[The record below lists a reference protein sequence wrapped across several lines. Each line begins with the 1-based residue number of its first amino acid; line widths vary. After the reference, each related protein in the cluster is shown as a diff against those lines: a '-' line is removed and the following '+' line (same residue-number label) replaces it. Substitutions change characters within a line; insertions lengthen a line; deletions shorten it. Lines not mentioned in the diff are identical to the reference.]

1 MYTFLD
7 SLDDGGVDSLQDIK
21 DTQYY
26 VWCNYSTW
34 LEARETT
41 RFKINCKKKHGQF
54 YVFYPSFTTSVTCG
68 SWRDMQIRWPGS
80 QDQLQPSLLHDFE
93 QALSLLGSNSSL
105 EFLWT
110 LWSNVFAVQLNS
122 DVELWC
128 ISHRN
133 TGVSEKMRQGRG
145 EERRVVEM
153 VWRLLAFSGI
163 CFSSY
168 LPPPSIR
175 ASFSPPVLNYTLTWV
190 GMLIWARRWCD
201 MKRGVPSSICK
212 QLSS

>member
-7 SLDDGGVDSLQDIK
+7 SLNDGGVDSLQDIK
-21 DTQYY
+21 DAQYY
-26 VWCNYSTW
+26 VWYNYSTW

-93 QALSLLGSNSSL
+93 QSLSLLGSNSSL

-133 TGVSEKMRQGRG
+133 TVVSEKRRQGRG
-145 EERRVVEM
+145 EEKGVRSGVE
-153 VWRLLAFSGI
+153 VASIFRLL
-163 CFSSY
+163 FSSY

-175 ASFSPPVLNYTLTWV
+175 ASFSPPVLNYTLMWV
-190 GMLIWARRWCD
+190 GMLIWARIWCD
-201 MKRGVPSSICK
+201 VKRGVPSSICK

>member
-26 VWCNYSTW
+26 VWYNYSTW
-34 LEARETT
+34 LEARETR

-145 EERRVVEM
+145 EKSCRNGMEVASIFRHLLFQLSAPSQHPCIFQSSCPQLHFDVSRNADLSKNM
-153 VWRLLAFSGI
+153 VWYEERG
-163 CFSSY
+163 
-168 LPPPSIR
+168 
-175 ASFSPPVLNYTLTWV
+175 SFFNL
-190 GMLIWARRWCD
+190 
-201 MKRGVPSSICK
+201 
-212 QLSS
+212 